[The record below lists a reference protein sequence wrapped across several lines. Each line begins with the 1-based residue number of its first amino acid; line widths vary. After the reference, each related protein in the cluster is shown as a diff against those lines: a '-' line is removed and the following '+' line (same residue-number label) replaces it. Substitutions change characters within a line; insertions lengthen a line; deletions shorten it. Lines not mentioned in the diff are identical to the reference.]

1 MAELGRHRRHDR
13 HRRRQRRRHRR
24 WPTTPPRTRA
34 PSSST
39 TAFDADHDGGA
50 IALVT
55 GGADGGST
63 DPQASG
69 EYYVDRVIVGKNG
82 QNTLFD
88 FGGDNETRGA
98 TTAVTV
104 DPDHARGWAKQAYDD
119 DVYLSSNQ
127 TFVTGPGTAPA
138 GKGSLRFKLDS
149 DTNPRRVELF
159 RTPQY
164 DGTPL
169 RDLRAVKFSTF
180 QRADAGNTTPQ
191 QPAYLRLSVSDD
203 GNGGVDYTLYY
214 FPANNGDVAQS
225 TWQSWDARDVRQ
237 VERRR

>member
-1 MAELGRHRRHDR
+1 MAELGRHRWQDR
-13 HRRRQRRRHRR
+13 RKRRQRRRDVAGRLRR
-24 WPTTPPRTRA
+24 RA
-34 PSSST
+34 HG
-39 TAFDADHDGGA
+39 AKLVNNRYDAQHDGGA

-69 EYYVDRVIVGKNG
+69 EYFVDRVIVGKNG

-104 DPDHARGWAKQAYDD
+104 DPDNARGWAKQAYDD
-119 DVYLSSNQ
+119 VVYLSSNQ
-127 TFVTGPGTAPA
+127 TFVTGPATPPA

-164 DGTPL
+164 DGTLL
-169 RDLRAVKFSTF
+169 RDLRTVKFSTF
-180 QRADAGNTTPQ
+180 QRSDAGNTTPQ
-191 QPAYLRLSVSDD
+191 QPAYLRLSVSD
-203 GNGGVDYTLYY
+203 NGTEVDTLYY
-214 FPANNGDVAQS
+214 FPANNGVVAQS
-225 TWQSWDARDVRQ
+225 TWQTWDASPTSGKWSVGR
-237 VERRR
+237 